1 MIAHDCN
8 DGYVRE
14 RKFSGRFPVRM
25 PRYLHRKLTEVARE
39 QGVSLNQ
46 FMCTAAAMA
55 AGLSG
60 QNVQEAQAPGSH
72 RVSDEEYERI
82 WRNTFR

>member
-1 MIAHDCN
+1 MNHHDCN
-8 DGYVRE
+8 DQGERE
-14 RKFSGRFPVRM
+14 RGFSGRFPVRM
-25 PRYLHRKLTEVARE
+25 PRYLHRQLTNIARE

-60 QNVQEAQAPGSH
+60 QKVENASASGSD
-72 RVSDEEYERI
+72 RISDEEYDRI

>member
-1 MIAHDCN
+1 
-8 DGYVRE
+8 
-14 RKFSGRFPVRM
+14 M
-25 PRYLHRKLTEVARE
+25 PRYLHRQLTDIARE

-60 QNVQEAQAPGSH
+60 KRVEDALSPGSN
-72 RVSDEEYERI
+72 RISDEEYDRI
-82 WRNTFR
+82 WRETFR

>member
-1 MIAHDCN
+1 LIPHDCN
-8 DGYVRE
+8 DHHERE
-14 RKFSGRFPVRM
+14 RGFSGRFPVRM
-25 PRYLHRKLTEVARE
+25 PRYLHRQLTDIAQE

-60 QNVQEAQAPGSH
+60 QKVENAPTPGSD
-72 RVSDEEYERI
+72 RISDEEYERI
-82 WRNTFR
+82 WSDTFR

>member
-1 MIAHDCN
+1 LIPHDCN
-8 DGYVRE
+8 DSRVTE
-14 RKFSGRFPVRM
+14 RVFSGRFPVRM
-25 PRYLHRKLTEVARE
+25 PRYLHQKLTEVARQ

-60 QNVQEAQAPGSH
+60 QNVQETHAPGSH
-72 RVSDEEYERI
+72 RVSDEEYDRI